1 MKQVVIKNGKIDVID
16 NIAPNILEET
26 VLVKVNYSVISTGTE
41 LSSISSRGNL
51 LKTAMDR
58 PDLVKL
64 LLKKLKDSGIKS
76 TYSLVQSKLSIPS
89 ELGYSCSG
97 VVIESNLS
105 DFKKGDR
112 VAVAGA
118 GIANHAD
125 FVVAPRNLATKIPD
139 NVSLKDAAYTTISAI
154 ALQGVRRLDPKVG
167 ETHIVLGLG
176 LLGQITCQILKAN
189 GCNVIGYDLNKSMVD
204 LAKKQGFLATTG
216 NLKEFVFD
224 KTNGVMADGI
234 IITAASK
241 TKGIVDQAF
250 SCVHKKSKV
259 VIVGDVK
266 LDFDRAE
273 MYKKELD
280 LLISTSYGPGR
291 YDNNYELKGQDY
303 PIGYVRWTEN
313 RNMQSVLDLVSKKQI
328 DYSIFNTKVFK
339 TQDAQ
344 KAYDSL
350 KNRQIMVG
358 ILEYDKEKKVE
369 TKKIFFDIK
378 PNKSKINVGL
388 IGVGNF
394 VSATHI
400 PNLAEIID
408 YKILGICSNEG
419 LNAGAISEK
428 VKARY
433 YTTDYKEIIND
444 KDIDL
449 VFIGTRHDSHG
460 KLVIEALKKGKHIF
474 VEKPLCVNKSELQEI
489 ESYLSHNRNQI
500 LFIGHNR
507 RYAPLI
513 KTIKEEFNDSRKII
527 TYRVNAGYIPQESWV
542 QDKKQG
548 TRILGEMVH
557 FFDLFNYLTDSDIKD
572 IKVSSIGNTGNE
584 IQKSDNL
591 IVTIEYQNGDLA
603 NLLYTSIGSNEM
615 PKERLEIFGSK
626 KSAVLDDYK
635 ELTIFSNHK
644 KHYST
649 KQDKGHKEEL
659 IVLKNAIKGGQDISR
674 EINQGILATKIAFD
688 VLEKINRDN
697 L

>member
-1 MKQVVIKNGKIDVID
+1 MRQVVINKGKIDVIE
-16 NIAPNILEET
+16 NITPNILDET

-41 LSSISSRGNL
+41 LASVSSRGNL
-51 LKTAMDR
+51 LKTAMAR

-64 LLKKLKDSGIKS
+64 LIKKLKDSGIKS
-76 TYSLVQSKLSIPS
+76 TYSLIQSKLAIPS

-125 FVVAPRNLATKIPD
+125 FVVAPRNLITKVPD
-139 NVSLKDAAYTTISAI
+139 TVSLKDASFTTISSI
-154 ALQGVRRLDPKVG
+154 AMQGVRRLDPKVG

-204 LAKKQGFLATTG
+204 LTKKQGFLATTG
-216 NLKEFVFD
+216 NLKEFIFD
-224 KTNGVMADGI
+224 KTNGLMADGI

-241 TKGIVDQAF
+241 TKGIIDQAF

-273 MYKKELD
+273 IYKKELD

-291 YDNNYELKGQDY
+291 YDNNYELKGEDY

-313 RNMQSVLDLVSKKQI
+313 RNMQSILDLVSKKQI
-328 DYSIFNTKVFK
+328 DYSVFNTKIFK
-339 TQDAQ
+339 IKDAS
-344 KAYDSL
+344 KAYEEL

-358 ILEYDKEKKVE
+358 ILEYDKEQKIE

-378 PNKSKINVGL
+378 PNKDKINIGL

-394 VSATHI
+394 ISAMHI
-400 PNLAEIID
+400 PNLAEISD
-408 YKILGICSNEG
+408 YKILGVCSNEG
-419 LNAGAISEK
+419 LNAGVISEK

-433 YTTDYKEIIND
+433 YTTDYKEILND

-460 KLVIEALKKGKHIF
+460 KLVLEALKKGKHVF
-474 VEKPLCVNKSELQEI
+474 VEKPLCVNESELLEI
-489 ESYLSHNRNQI
+489 EKYLFNHKNQI

-513 KTIKEEFNDSRKII
+513 STIKEEFNDSRKII

-591 IVTIEYQNGDLA
+591 IINIEYQNGDLA

-615 PKERLEIFGSK
+615 AKERLEIFGSK

-635 ELTIFSNHK
+635 ELIIFSGHK
-644 KHYST
+644 KAYST

-659 IVLKNAIKGGQDISR
+659 IILKNAIQGKKDTSKDT
-674 EINQGILATKIAFD
+674 NQGILATKIAFE
-688 VLEKINRDN
+688 VLDKINK
-697 L
+697 

>member
-16 NIAPNILEET
+16 GIAPNILT
-26 VLVKVNYSVISTGTE
+26 DSVLVKVNYSVISTGTE

-64 LLKKLKDSGIKS
+64 LLKKLKDSGVKS
-76 TYSLVQSKLSIPS
+76 TYSLVQSKLSLPT

-97 VVIESNLS
+97 IVIESKLS
-105 DFKKGDR
+105 NFKKGDR

-125 FVVAPRNLATKIPD
+125 FVVAPRNLVTKIPE
-139 NVSLKDAAYTTISAI
+139 NVSLKDAAHTTISSI
-154 ALQGVRRLDPKVG
+154 AMQGVRRLDPKIG

-224 KTNGVMADGI
+224 KTNGLMADGI

-291 YDNNYELKGQDY
+291 YDNNYELKGEDY

-313 RNMQSVLDLVSKKQI
+313 RNMQSVLDLVSKKKI

-339 TQDAQ
+339 VKDAQ
-344 KAYDSL
+344 KAYSEL
-350 KNRQIMVG
+350 KTKQIMVG
-358 ILEYDKEKKVE
+358 ILEYDKEIKPE
-369 TKKIFFDIK
+369 TKKINFDIK
-378 PNKSKINVGL
+378 PSKDKINIGL

-394 VSATHI
+394 VSAMHI
-400 PNLAEIID
+400 PNLVEIAD
-408 YKILGICSNEG
+408 YKILGVCANEG
-419 LNAGAISEK
+419 LSSGVISEK
-428 VKARY
+428 VKAKY
-433 YTTDYKEIIND
+433 STTDYKEIIND

-460 KLVIEALKKGKHIF
+460 KLVLDALKKGKHVF
-474 VEKPLCVNKSELQEI
+474 VEKPLCVNKYELQEI
-489 ESYLSHNRNQI
+489 ENYLLHHKNQV

-507 RYAPLI
+507 RYSPLI
-513 KTIKEEFNDSRKII
+513 KTLKNEFEDSRKII
-527 TYRVNAGYIPQESWV
+527 TYRVNAGYIPQEHWT
-542 QDKKQG
+542 QDLKQG
-548 TRILGEMVH
+548 TRVLGEMVH
-557 FFDLFNYLTDSDIKD
+557 FFDLFNYLTNSDIKD
-572 IKVSSIGNTGNE
+572 IKVSAIGNAGNE
-584 IQKSDNL
+584 IQKSDNI

-635 ELTIFSNHK
+635 ELVIFSGHK
-644 KHYST
+644 KIYST

-659 IVLKNAIKGGQDISR
+659 IILRNAIQGKQDISKD
-674 EINQGILATKIAFD
+674 INQGILATKVAFE
-688 VLEKINRDN
+688 VLDKINKD
-697 L
+697 